1 MTILTM
7 MVGLPASGKSYWTE
21 KFMMEQTARSQTAR
35 SYGGYRLHSSDM
47 IIEEIAKDAGM
58 TYDEVFKDSIKI
70 ADKLF
75 WIELQ
80 DSIDNQEKIIVDRTN
95 LTVKSRK
102 RIIDMAKAKGYFISA
117 EVFETYFYDNK
128 KWKEFLLAREGKT
141 IAPHIIGSMMF
152 NYETPNY
159 AEGIDAFMFHDQYED
174 FA

>member
-7 MVGLPASGKSYWTE
+7 TVGLPASGKSYWAE
-21 KFMMEQTARSQTAR
+21 KFMMQQTTR
-35 SYGGYRLHSSDM
+35 SYGGYRLHSSDA
-47 IIEEIAKDAGM
+47 ILEEIAKDAGM
-58 TYDEVFKDSIKI
+58 TYDEVFKDSIKF

-80 DSIDNQEKIIVDRTN
+80 ASIDNQEKIIVDRTN

-102 RIIDMAKAKGYFISA
+102 RIIDMAKPKGYFISA
-117 EVFETYFYDNK
+117 EVFETHFYDNK

-152 NYETPNY
+152 NYEAPNY
-159 AEGIDAFMFHDQYED
+159 AEGIDAFMFHEIYED

>member
-7 MVGLPASGKSYWTE
+7 MVGLPASGKSYWAE
-21 KFMMEQTARSQTAR
+21 KFMMEQTAR

-47 IIEEIAKDAGM
+47 ILEEIAKDAGM
-58 TYDEVFKDSIKI
+58 TYDEVFKGNIKI

-75 WIELQ
+75 WQELQ
-80 DSIDNQEKIIVDRTN
+80 ASIDNQEKIIVDRTN
-95 LTVKSRK
+95 LTAKSRK
-102 RIIDMAKAKGYFISA
+102 RIIDMAKPKDYLISA
-117 EVFETYFYDNK
+117 EVFETHFYDNA

-152 NYETPNY
+152 NYETPTY
-159 AEGIDAFMFHDQYED
+159 AEGIDSFMFHDKYKD

>member
-7 MVGLPASGKSYWTE
+7 MVGLPASGKSYWAE
-21 KFMMEQTARSQTAR
+21 KFMMERTIEGW
-35 SYGGYRLHSSDM
+35 GGYRLHSSDM
-47 IIEEIAKDAGM
+47 ILEEIAKDAGM

-75 WIELQ
+75 WQELQ
-80 DSIDNQEKIIVDRTN
+80 ASIDNREKITVDRTN

-102 RIIDMAKAKGYFISA
+102 RIIDMAKPKGYFISA
-117 EVFETYFYDNK
+117 EVFETHFYDNK
-128 KWKEFLLAREGKT
+128 KWKEFLLARKGKT

-152 NYETPNY
+152 NFEAPNY
-159 AEGIDAFMFHDQYED
+159 AEGIDAFMFHENYED